1 MATNDP
7 YVSIHGD
14 DGARSTAALSGT
26 VVPDLMVLVLVSLAL
41 VGAFAHRPF
50 VVALATVVFV
60 LVAVSRLWARLA
72 LSEVHVGSVV
82 SCERAS
88 VGELVTLTLTIEN
101 RKPLLVPWL
110 HVFLPVPEGL
120 EVQNE
125 DLSLRPYMG
134 GTEVSLVT
142 SLGAY
147 DRVMI
152 DMTVR
157 TRKRGLYRLEPVR
170 LSSGDLFGFY
180 GSRRE
185 LHCSKHSL
193 VVYPLTVPLEEFS
206 LPPARPTGDERSRD
220 FRSEDPNRPS
230 CLREYRPGDPIK
242 RIDWKATAR
251 GCKPFVRVYDSSV
264 SRQIVILLECDRPRL
279 WRWRSRP
286 EILEAG
292 AVAAASLAL
301 HGHDLGARIGLVAN
315 GIPPG
320 VSTLAFIPPGR
331 GPAHLRALMEA
342 LAAAQPYG
350 VRSLARVM
358 QDQGPDAIP
367 YGATFLYVTG
377 VYHESTLEF
386 LRMLSR
392 RGCEVVVVNVS
403 STSPPAIRDLPVEDL
418 STIVSQV
425 GAALTP
431 AADSGMPTIAETE
444 RG

>member
-1 MATNDP
+1 MDMTDR
-7 YVSIHGD
+7 YVSIRGGD
-14 DGARSTAALSGT
+14 DPRSAAALSGT
-26 VVPDLMVLVLVSLAL
+26 VVPDLMVLLLISLAL

-50 VVALATVVFV
+50 VMALATVVFV
-60 LVAVSRLWARLA
+60 LVAVSRMWARLS
-72 LSEVHVGSVV
+72 LSEVHLSSVV
-82 SCERAS
+82 SSERAAA
-88 VGELVTLTLTIEN
+88 GELITLTLTIEN

-110 HVFLPVPEGL
+110 QVFLPVPEGL
-120 EVQNE
+120 EVKNE
-125 DLSLRPYMG
+125 DLTLRPYMG
-134 GTEVSLVT
+134 GTEVGLVT

-147 DRVMI
+147 DRVEI
-152 DMTVR
+152 DISIR
-157 TRKRGLYRLEPVR
+157 ARKRGLYRLEPVR

-185 LHCSKHSL
+185 FHRSKPTL
-193 VVYPLTVPLEEFS
+193 IVYPVTVTLADFS
-206 LPPARPTGDERSRD
+206 LPPARPMGDERSRD
-220 FRSEDPNRPS
+220 FRSEDQNRPS
-230 CLREYRPGDPIK
+230 RLREYRPGDPIK

-292 AVAAASLAL
+292 VVAAASLVL
-301 HGHDLGARIGLVAN
+301 HCHDLGSRVGLIAN

-320 VSTLAFIPPGR
+320 MTTLAYIPPGR
-331 GPAHLRALMEA
+331 GPAHLRVLMEA

-358 QDQGPDAIP
+358 QDQGSDAIP

-377 VYHESTLEF
+377 VYHEGTVGF
-386 LRMLSR
+386 LRALSKR
-392 RGCEVVVVNVS
+392 ACKVVVVNVS
-403 STSPPAIRDLPVEDL
+403 STGLPAIKDLPLEDL
-418 STIVSQV
+418 STVVSQT
-425 GAALTP
+425 GEALTLTPDTRMP
-431 AADSGMPTIAETE
+431 AAAEMA